1 MLFLIHPRFP
11 LSFRRVDILSLI
23 QACQGYIRSTA
34 FHSHPGVRRTRGAPE
49 SVQSRSTGRNRLL
62 AGRKRDRRRAI
73 TQTHLSCNSRILFFF
88 TFKFVAVR
96 YIRHD
101 VFPSLRIIC
110 ETCITWRALPVT
122 RLRMQSR
129 MKASPLPKLNSTTV
143 FLISLPSSVIF
154 HTNYVFIS
162 FSYINLFRSMRYRA
176 HQRAREDLAIGSS
189 QSRAIDVSSKRE
201 NLRPLPGARSSAP
214 PHAASIVPT
223 SSASNRKAVPFLL
236 ALLPPWAIYRG
247 SQRSRAGKDQR
258 AAR

>member
-34 FHSHPGVRRTRGAPE
+34 FHSRPGVRRTRGAPE

-73 TQTHLSCNSRILFFF
+73 TQTHLSCITRVFFFFF

-110 ETCITWRALPVT
+110 ETCITWRALPV
-122 RLRMQSR
+122 
-129 MKASPLPKLNSTTV
+129 KIEDAIEASPLPKLNSTTV
-143 FLISLPSSVIF
+143 FLISLPSNVIF

-162 FSYINLFRSMRYRA
+162 FSYINLFRSMRY
-176 HQRAREDLAIGSS
+176 I
-189 QSRAIDVSSKRE
+189 
-201 NLRPLPGARSSAP
+201 
-214 PHAASIVPT
+214 
-223 SSASNRKAVPFLL
+223 
-236 ALLPPWAIYRG
+236 ALINEHG
-247 SQRSRAGKDQR
+247 TI
-258 AAR
+258 